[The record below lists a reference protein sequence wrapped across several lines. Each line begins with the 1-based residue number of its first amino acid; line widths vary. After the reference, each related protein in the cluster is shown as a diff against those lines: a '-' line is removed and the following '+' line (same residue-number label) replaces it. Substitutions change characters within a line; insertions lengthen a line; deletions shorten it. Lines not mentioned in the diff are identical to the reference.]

1 MTTTNIS
8 YPSSDNKVSLQ
19 KARASYKISLNGDE
33 PIIELSLG
41 KAQRGG
47 QGLGKKHRVRELYID
62 SDNRVFAGFIAKDRS
77 GQFYQYAVIGRLHLL
92 REEAV

>member
-1 MTTTNIS
+1 MTTNCFNQ
-8 YPSSDNKVSLQ
+8 SDVKKFASQN
-19 KARASYKISLNGDE
+19 ARASYKISLNVDE

-47 QGLGKKHRVRELYID
+47 QGLGRKHRVRELYID

-77 GQFYQYAVIGRLHLL
+77 GQFYQYAVIGRCIS
-92 REEAV
+92 